1 MALENVRLKMIFDG
15 LRRFSSHVRCHRQRK
30 SAHSIRSPAANVVFR
45 PLPRRLGGRT
55 AVPHAPLTEMSRW
68 CLRRQSA
75 RLPAVKPRSGGHG
88 RSYQR
93 PEQKTRNAA
102 RRSGEFGSKN
112 GDDFIG
118 VHQKKLDLR

>member
-1 MALENVRLKMIFDG
+1 
-15 LRRFSSHVRCHRQRK
+15 
-30 SAHSIRSPAANVVFR
+30 
-45 PLPRRLGGRT
+45 
-55 AVPHAPLTEMSRW
+55 
-68 CLRRQSA
+68 
-75 RLPAVKPRSGGHG
+75 VKPRSGGHG